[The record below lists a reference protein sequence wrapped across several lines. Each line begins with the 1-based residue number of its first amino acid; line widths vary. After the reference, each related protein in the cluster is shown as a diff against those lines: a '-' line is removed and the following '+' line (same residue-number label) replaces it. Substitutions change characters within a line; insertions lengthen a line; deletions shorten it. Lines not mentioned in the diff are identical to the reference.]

1 LAFTI
6 LCCTNLTGKNILF
19 LGIKFLIFGMQDFV
33 CLLIDDDFDDHEIFA
48 IALNDADKTY
58 KCVTAKNG
66 VDALEKLNTDET
78 FIPDYIFLDLNM
90 PRKTGQECL
99 VEIRRNDKFKNLP
112 VIIYSTSLD
121 MVDVLYE
128 KGAHYYI
135 RKPAEFSHLKKVILK
150 AITAIS
156 ENQERPSKENFII
169 QP

>member
-90 PRKTGQECL
+90 PLMSGKQCL
-99 VEIRRNDKFKNLP
+99 KELKKIPRLSHTP
-112 VIIYSTSLD
+112 VIIYTTSS
-121 MVDVLYE
+121 YE
-128 KGAHYYI
+128 KDIEEVKKLGAAHFLV
-135 RKPAEFSHLKKVILK
+135 KPSSIDSLTQILSKLFQKQGLSFSLQN
-150 AITAIS
+150 
-156 ENQERPSKENFII
+156 EN
-169 QP
+169 